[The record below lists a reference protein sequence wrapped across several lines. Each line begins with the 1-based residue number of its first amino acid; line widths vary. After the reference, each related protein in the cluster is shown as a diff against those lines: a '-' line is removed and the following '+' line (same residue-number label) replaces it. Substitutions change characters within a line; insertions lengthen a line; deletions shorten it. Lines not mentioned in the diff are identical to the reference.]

1 MRVLGLVLVGALA
14 LTAPTAV
21 HAGSLGPGSY
31 SMPNGWDGDWHRAP
45 GPSRQWDGGPY
56 LLGLGSQ
63 RWRLRLSFRRF
74 EVRLGAGVIRSQSV
88 LSLAGSGFG
97 PPSEISYRG
106 LKLSRV
112 PAAFGRFQLRR
123 LTDLPQVA
131 QPSGGLPPV
140 IRPA

>member
-1 MRVLGLVLVGALA
+1 M
-14 LTAPTAV
+14 APSIIR
-21 HAGSLGPGSY
+21 SLIG
-31 SMPNGWDGDWHRAP
+31 
-45 GPSRQWDGGPY
+45 
-56 LLGLGSQ
+56 
-63 RWRLRLSFRRF
+63 
-74 EVRLGAGVIRSQSV
+74 EVRLGAGVIRSQPAA

-131 QPSGGLPPV
+131 QRPGGLPPV

>member
-1 MRVLGLVLVGALA
+1 MERRTGFAALVSELSFRRVGLLSEA
-14 LTAPTAV
+14 
-21 HAGSLGPGSY
+21 
-31 SMPNGWDGDWHRAP
+31 
-45 GPSRQWDGGPY
+45 GGPY

-74 EVRLGAGVIRSQSV
+74 EVRLWAGVIRSQSV

>member
-1 MRVLGLVLVGALA
+1 MERWTSFA
-14 LTAPTAV
+14 
-21 HAGSLGPGSY
+21 SLGVERSVWRVRLL
-31 SMPNGWDGDWHRAP
+31 SRAA
-45 GPSRQWDGGPY
+45 Y
-56 LLGLGSQ
+56 VLGLGSQ

>member
-1 MRVLGLVLVGALA
+1 MIVREAHREGEFLVFNKVNRQNGLVGC
-14 LTAPTAV
+14 
-21 HAGSLGPGSY
+21 
-31 SMPNGWDGDWHRAP
+31 R
-45 GPSRQWDGGPY
+45 
-56 LLGLGSQ
+56 
-63 RWRLRLSFRRF
+63 
-74 EVRLGAGVIRSQSV
+74 QSV

-131 QPSGGLPPV
+131 QRPGGLPPV